1 MSYINNFRTRL
12 MNITPTNIA
21 GEYIDSTF
29 TTITLP
35 TQLSSFYS
43 LLYPSN
49 TETDILTRTNA
60 YTQLIVACKL
70 DQVFKQVDPR
80 IAYTLQDLAVF
91 QTTPPNLISVASSVI
106 GNITTTNML
115 NYNTNY
121 PLYLDI
127 YENGT
132 TNLQKLAGLICNYSY
147 KLG

>member
-1 MSYINNFRTRL
+1 